1 MATDIPPHNINEVA
15 DAAVLLL
22 DNPKAG
28 LDDVLNIIQGPDFPT
43 EAEII
48 SPKDD
53 IRKMYETGRGSI
65 KMRATWH
72 KEDGEIIISALPHQ
86 SSPSKIIA
94 QIAEQMTA
102 KKNLPNWWKIFVMKQ
117 IMKTCAYRGCTSF
130 KSR

>member
-48 SPKDD
+48 SPKM
-53 IRKMYETGRGSI
+53 IFAKCTETGRGSI

-72 KEDGEIIISALPHQ
+72 KETVKSSSAHFLINLHPLKSLHKLL
-86 SSPSKIIA
+86 SK
-94 QIAEQMTA
+94 
-102 KKNLPNWWKIFVMKQ
+102 
-117 IMKTCAYRGCTSF
+117 
-130 KSR
+130 

>member
-1 MATDIPPHNINEVA
+1 MVLPGLPSDGKPIFHHNINEVA

-53 IRKMYETGRGSI
+53 IRKMY
-65 KMRATWH
+65 
-72 KEDGEIIISALPHQ
+72 
-86 SSPSKIIA
+86 
-94 QIAEQMTA
+94 
-102 KKNLPNWWKIFVMKQ
+102 
-117 IMKTCAYRGCTSF
+117 
-130 KSR
+130 